1 MQTTKKQLEG
11 KSHMLTLAVFVAL
24 VVANVQSVFAQ
35 KTYHIY
41 TLAETFDDS
50 VIGLQAIAAN
60 GTFLGYAQD
69 SFALITRNS
78 IRPLGDPPGLVG
90 SGYTGINASL
100 TTAGTAYLEDFSDSV
115 AFVRDAGGKF
125 RFLSFPSGAMPV
137 TTGINDNGDVVGAY
151 YGEDLEGPIAF
162 RAFGFIADHKGVRTI
177 DVPGA
182 SDVQLTGINAS
193 GTVVGN
199 YMVFDG
205 NFEQHSFIMDNK
217 GITEFTIPGAK
228 FVSVNCINNNGAIGG
243 WYNDGTKA
251 HAFVCKGGKISTIDY
266 ARSDLPNSITRN
278 VQGKD
283 VVFVRSDSYPQV
295 TSINDRGDI
304 VGYTSDLYLSTDP
317 TVFFGLFYQKSFWG
331 SPLP

>member
-1 MQTTKKQLEG
+1 MLTTRKQLES
-11 KSHMLTLAVFVAL
+11 KTRTLTLAVFIAL
-24 VVANVQSVFAQ
+24 GVANVQSVFAQ

-78 IRPLGDPPGLVG
+78 IQPIGDPPGLFG
-90 SGYTGINASL
+90 AGYTGINASL
-100 TTAGTAYLEDFSDSV
+100 TMAGTAYLEDFSDSV

-137 TTGINDNGDVVGAY
+137 TTGINDNGDVVGFY
-151 YGEDLEGPIAF
+151 YGEDLEGPVAF
-162 RAFGFIADHKGVRTI
+162 RPFGFIADQKGVRTI

-182 SDVQLTGINAS
+182 ADVQLTGINAS

-228 FVSVNCINNNGAIGG
+228 FVTVNCINNNGAIGG

-251 HAFVCKGGKISTIDY
+251 HAFVSKGGKISIIDY
-266 ARSDLPNSITRN
+266 ARSDLPASITRN
-278 VQGKD
+278 VRGNE
-283 VVFVRSDSYPQV
+283 VVFVRYDSYPQV

-304 VGYTSDLYLSTDP
+304 VGYTTDYYMPTDP
-317 TVFFGLFYQKSFWG
+317 NLPFGLLFQQSFLG